1 MKQLWLNSAVRHPWL
16 TIFVVFALMFACAFG
31 AKNLY
36 FRGDFRIFFSPDNPQ
51 MQAFERMQANFNK
64 SDNMMVV
71 IVPRSGTVFDEN
83 TLRVVKQL
91 TDDAWKTP
99 FSLRVDSITNFQHT
113 QAVADDLLV
122 EDLLLDAST
131 LSPEKV
137 KQIQQAALAE
147 PALAGR
153 LVAKDGSLTAIN
165 ITVQVPEKDQ
175 NAEVSAVYSFVDEL
189 TQKSSCGTSR
199 T

>member
-1 MKQLWLNSAVRHPWL
+1 
-16 TIFVVFALMFACAFG
+16 
-31 AKNLY
+31 
-36 FRGDFRIFFSPDNPQ
+36 
-51 MQAFERMQANFNK
+51 
-64 SDNMMVV
+64 MVV

-147 PALAGR
+147 RAAKAEALYSQPISVISSSGGITN
-153 LVAKDGSLTAIN
+153 LVYI
-165 ITVQVPEKDQ
+165 
-175 NAEVSAVYSFVDEL
+175 
-189 TQKSSCGTSR
+189 
-199 T
+199 